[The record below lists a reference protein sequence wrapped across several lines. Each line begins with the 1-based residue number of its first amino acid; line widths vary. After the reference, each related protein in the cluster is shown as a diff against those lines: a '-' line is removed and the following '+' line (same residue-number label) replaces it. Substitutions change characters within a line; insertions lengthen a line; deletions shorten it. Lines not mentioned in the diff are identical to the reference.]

1 MEMTGP
7 IIWSVLATMTAAGLL
22 VGIFIHALPPGRIA
36 GPQRDDPSLPLAP
49 LLAVFALAVLAWLMV
64 PAFYVASRHQPAS
77 AATQPAEELDGREMV
92 LLTTAAGACGLAVLA
107 VGHLLMAGRWLA
119 PLGLRLGQ
127 LPAAIVQGLAG
138 TLVVVPMMWWLSL
151 LTPLLWHMLGRDHP
165 GEHRML
171 QLLGDTADPLM
182 RWMIITSAAV
192 LAPVFEEWLFR
203 GHLQTLIA
211 AALRRHLPRD
221 DVAERRLRWEA
232 IVFSSLAFAAVHE
245 WWMQPP
251 IFVLSLALGY
261 AYERTGNLWT
271 SIFIHAAFNCCSL
284 AVFIRLVAR

>member
-1 MEMTGP
+1 
-7 IIWSVLATMTAAGLL
+7 
-22 VGIFIHALPPGRIA
+22 
-36 GPQRDDPSLPLAP
+36 
-49 LLAVFALAVLAWLMV
+49 
-64 PAFYVASRHQPAS
+64 
-77 AATQPAEELDGREMV
+77 MV

-119 PLGLRLGQ
+119 PLGLRMRQ
-127 LPAAIVQGLAG
+127 VPAAVVQGLVG
-138 TLVVVPMMWWLSL
+138 SLIVLPMMWWLSL
-151 LTPLLWHMLGRDHP
+151 LTPLLWHTLGRDHP

-171 QLLGDTADPLM
+171 QLLGDTGDPLM
-182 RWMIITSAAV
+182 RWLIILSAAI

-211 AALRRHLPRD
+211 SALRRHSPLGHM
-221 DVAERRLRWEA
+221 VETRLRWTA
-232 IVFSSLAFAAVHE
+232 IALASLAFASVHE

-271 SIFIHAAFNCCSL
+271 AIFIHAAFNSSSL
-284 AVFIRLVAR
+284 AVFIWLVSR